1 MEHSKKIMN
10 LWRAVAIWMNAT
22 VSLLMVN
29 INILQQTLFHFFQDA
44 IGVKFQEI
52 LFKREN
58 KQIQT

>member
-1 MEHSKKIMN
+1 
-10 LWRAVAIWMNAT
+10 
-22 VSLLMVN
+22 MVN

-58 KQIQT
+58 KQILTKGCPLQQSPSQLSDV